1 MKGYSMI
8 ILILGLAALIS
19 YWGITSDRM
28 ARSIREGQV
37 PVELA
42 PDMKVREIAC
52 AGSDKPGHL
61 NTATSSQQDMNGKL
75 IFFSPDVEP

>member
-1 MKGYSMI
+1 MI

-37 PVELA
+37 SVELSTGITGY
-42 PDMKVREIAC
+42 EIAC
-52 AGSDKPGHL
+52 AGSDKPGNL
-61 NTATSSQQDMNGKL
+61 TTATAGKPGESQ
-75 IFFSPDVEP
+75 